1 MRARRLIGTLIA
13 TVLATGTMT
22 LVGTAS
28 PASAAT
34 ATKIVGSDGKKW
46 ISISSRSSRQ
56 PGAPAYGST
65 ISLSVEVVTT
75 SGEQVYEG
83 TVKVQRKLP
92 GKGGW
97 KTVKSASS
105 AYLYDSIKAV
115 GNAQYRAVYSGTAN
129 YSASAA
135 GVSSKVQ
142 RKLDYQNVG
151 SRRVVLKGKVSPKF
165 HGKVALFKQQG
176 KKWKRYKMLRTNK
189 KGVFKTPLPAPRKGR
204 YYWHLE
210 IPKSKAFTA
219 TKSAR
224 FWTYSY

>member
-1 MRARRLIGTLIA
+1 MRARRLIGTLTA
-13 TVLATGTMT
+13 TVLAAGTMS
-22 LVGTAS
+22 LVGVAS

-34 ATKIVGSDGKKW
+34 ATKITGGDSKHW
-46 ISISSRSSRQ
+46 ISISSRSTNQ

-65 ISLSVEVVTT
+65 ISLSINVETT
-75 SGEQVYEG
+75 SGDQVYDG
-83 TVKVQRKLP
+83 SLQVQRQLP
-92 GKGGW
+92 GQSW

-115 GNAQYRAVYSGTAN
+115 GNAKYRALYSGTAD
-129 YSASAA
+129 YAASAV
-135 GVSSKVQ
+135 GVTSKVQ
-142 RKLDYQNVG
+142 RKLDYRNVG
-151 SRRVVLKGKVSPKF
+151 DRRVVLKGKVSPKY
-165 HGKVALFKQQG
+165 HGKVTLLKQVG

-219 TKSAR
+219 TKSAK